1 MSAEFAAAFLSAQKE
16 FPTINKGKTAKIETS
31 KGSYS
36 YSYADLGDVLD
47 TALPILH
54 KHGLVLSQP
63 LVSSDG
69 RVGVGTR
76 LYHESG
82 HMEEFGELLL
92 SAGNT
97 PQTAGSALTYARRYA
112 ACAALGIV
120 ADEDDDGRAASHPA
134 ETQLSDDELAE
145 RGTNK
150 LKSEALELMGDADEA
165 KAIWIQ
171 ALAVVDLE
179 PDDVVPLSL
188 HEKVRETLRE
198 MAP

>member
-1 MSAEFAAAFLSAQKE
+1 MADAREFAAAFLAAQKE
-16 FPTINKGKTAKIETS
+16 FPTIAKGRTAKIETN

-47 TALPILH
+47 AALPILH
-54 KHGLVLSQP
+54 SHGLVLSQP
-63 LVSSDG
+63 LVSHEG

-82 HMEEFGELLL
+82 HVEEFGELLL
-92 SAGNT
+92 SAGGT

-120 ADEDDDGRAASHPA
+120 ADEDDDGRAASRPP
-134 ETQLSDDELAE
+134 ELSDDDLAQ

-150 LKSEALELMGDADEA
+150 LKAEVLSLLGDADEA
-165 KAIWIQ
+165 KAVYAQ
-171 ALAVVDLE
+171 AVATVSLT
-179 PDDVVPLSL
+179 PDDVVPIDL
-188 HEKVRETLRE
+188 HDKVRAALQE